1 MGVPKISSFGV
12 EMARKP
18 NYGFERRER
27 EKAKAE
33 KKAER
38 LAARQKERETEDGA
52 EAEPGTQS
60 DAEIGTDRE

>member
-1 MGVPKISSFGV
+1 MGMLKISSFGV

-38 LAARQKERETEDGA
+38 LAARQKERENGDGT
-52 EAEPGTQS
+52 EAEPATVS
-60 DAEIGTDRE
+60 DAGTATDPE

>member
-1 MGVPKISSFGV
+1 
-12 EMARKP
+12 MARKP

-38 LAARQKERETEDGA
+38 LKAKQERQQPEGVEEN
-52 EAEPGTQS
+52 S
-60 DAEIGTDRE
+60 DADESSAPETS

>member
-1 MGVPKISSFGV
+1 
-12 EMARKP
+12 MARKP

-38 LAARQKERETEDGA
+38 LKAKQERRGIDEDAPESGTED
-52 EAEPGTQS
+52 
-60 DAEIGTDRE
+60 DAATEDN

>member
-1 MGVPKISSFGV
+1 MGMLKISSFGV

-38 LAARQKERETEDGA
+38 LAARQKERENGDETET
-52 EAEPGTQS
+52 EPGTPS
-60 DAEIGTDRE
+60 DAGSTADPE

>member
-1 MGVPKISSFGV
+1 
-12 EMARKP
+12 MARKP

-38 LAARQKERETEDGA
+38 LKARQERAPSEDG
-52 EAEPGTQS
+52 EPTS
-60 DAEIGTDRE
+60 ETDESPATETP